1 MGRRRR
7 GTDRRK
13 ERGTVTQRSQR
24 EEHRGHREKKEG
36 KKEKDNAE
44 AQRTQRGGRRKLVA
58 GIPRLRGPTRQKAA
72 REGHEATWL
81 AWPHELTDWPGKFAP
96 IPWAFAE
103 IVRHL
108 TRVERVF
115 LLVEN
120 RQAEA
125 RVRTI
130 LRKAGAALEAVEF
143 FRVATDR
150 VWLRDSGP
158 ICVKNA

>member
-1 MGRRRR
+1 MP
-7 GTDRRK
+7 
-13 ERGTVTQRSQR
+13 
-24 EEHRGHREKKEG
+24 
-36 KKEKDNAE
+36 AE
-44 AQRTQRGGRRKLVA
+44 W
-58 GIPRLRGPTRQKAA
+58 
-72 REGHEATWL
+72 EGHEATWL

-120 RQAEA
+120 REAEA
-125 RVRTI
+125 RARGI
-130 LRKAGAALEAVEF
+130 LKKAGATLEAVEF

-150 VWLRDSGP
+150 GVDAGFGADLREECSGRGGVQQF
-158 ICVKNA
+158 CV